1 LSFIPLQKD
10 SGHSEFSLILEELLD
25 YGGII
30 CGDEKPKA
38 YVWRVENNVHVKH
51 EIKNLQELMDT
62 FGPGTYQIELS
73 NPSIEGPDPV
83 PYKIEFFYVDISYLS
98 GRNWGRPHIQ
108 TETEEIPPEYAA
120 DDKIILEKVK
130 ARNERL
136 ANKIEGAMTI
146 LGIFAD
152 FYHDVS
158 YLFRRP

>member
-1 LSFIPLQKD
+1 M
-10 SGHSEFSLILEELLD
+10 ELLD

-30 CGDEKPKA
+30 CGDQKPKV
-38 YVWRVENNVHVKH
+38 YIWRVENNVSVKQ
-51 EIKNLQELMDT
+51 EIRTLQELMDS
-62 FGPGTYQIELS
+62 FGPGSYQIELL

-83 PYKIEFFYVDISYLS
+83 PYKIEYFYVEISYLS
-98 GRNWGRPHIQ
+98 GRTWGRPRIQ

-136 ANKIEGAMTI
+136 TNKIEGAMTI
-146 LGIFAD
+146 LGIFAE

-158 YLFRRP
+158 SLIRRP